1 MESVISLLIVYLI
14 CYGLLIASLSVGF
27 NKVKK
32 WESTASAP
40 KTTFSIVIPFRNE
53 SANLPAL
60 LESIRNLN
68 YPNALFELI
77 MIDDESND
85 DSQKIVYKWRME
97 NGAFHT
103 TLIENVRRSN
113 SPKKDAINR
122 AVPIVVNQWIV
133 TTDAD
138 CVVPK
143 NWLTNLND
151 YILQND
157 VSMIAGSVVYKTK
170 NSFLHHFQQMDL
182 MSLQGATIGAFGL
195 GKGFMCNGGNFAY
208 KKSLFQ
214 SLNGF
219 QGNDGMASGDDVFLL
234 QKAILKMPE
243 QVHYL
248 KSRESIVVTKP
259 AGSWQDLFFQ
269 RVRWASKAT
278 TYDNN
283 FGELVAL
290 VVFLANVSLLLLLA
304 FAISG
309 HFDWRNLT
317 LLFAGKFVVDFI
329 LLLQTN
335 AYLRKGKFLFPI
347 FSSAFYPFFSVAVAL
362 YCIYGK
368 YEWKGRKLK

>member
-1 MESVISLLIVYLI
+1 MESIIFLLVAYLI
-14 CYGLLIASLSVGF
+14 GYGLLIAAFYVGF
-27 NKVKK
+27 MKVKK
-32 WESTASAP
+32 WQSAGSVP

-53 SANLPAL
+53 SVNLPAL
-60 LESIRNLN
+60 LESLKNLN
-68 YPNALFELI
+68 YPTDLFEII

-85 DSQKIVYKWRME
+85 DSQSIVYTWRMDHGE
-97 NGAFHT
+97 FHT

-122 AVPIVVNQWIV
+122 AMPIVVNDWIV

-138 CVVPK
+138 CIVPK
-143 NWLTNLND
+143 QWLAILND
-151 YILQND
+151 YIQLND
-157 VSMIAGSVVYKTK
+157 VSMIAGPVVYKTSF
-170 NSFLHHFQQMDL
+170 SFLQHFQQMDL

-195 GKGFMCNGGNFAY
+195 GKGFICNGANFAY
-208 KKSLFQ
+208 TKLLFK

-234 QKAILKMPE
+234 QKAVLKMPE

-248 KSRESIVVTKP
+248 KSGETIAVTKP
-259 AGSWQDLFFQ
+259 AASWRELFFQ

-278 TYDNN
+278 AYDND

-290 VVFLANVSLLLLLA
+290 VVFIANLSLLLLLG
-304 FAISG
+304 FTISG
-309 HFDWRNLT
+309 HFDWRNLA

-335 AYLRKGKFLFPI
+335 AYLRKGKVIFPLV
-347 FSSAFYPFFSVAVAL
+347 SSVLYPFFSVAVAL
-362 YCIYGK
+362 YCLYGK